1 MEKLV
6 KPVLETSKAKRA
18 LCKQCDFM
26 RATIDLIGK
35 PRIEMIPFKS
45 PFHSLS
51 RAIVYQQL
59 SGKAASTIHGRVM
72 DLFGGASKFSARKV
86 LTIEDEIFRS
96 AGLSGAKTRAL
107 KDLADRTT
115 SRQLPGRKMCLK
127 MGNDELIDRFI
138 KVKGIGPWTVQ
149 MFLMFT
155 LGRPDVWPITDLG
168 IRKGVQ
174 RTMKLNELPESEDLI
189 EIGERWKPHRT
200 VASWYLWR
208 MADLPSK
215 SIVS

>member
-1 MEKLV
+1 MGKLV
-6 KPVLETSKAKRA
+6 KPTLETAKAKRA
-18 LCKQCDFM
+18 LHKQCRYM
-26 RATIDLIGK
+26 RDTIDLIGK
-35 PRIEMIPFKS
+35 PRIEMTPFKS

-72 DLFGGASKFSARKV
+72 DLFGGASKFTAKKV
-86 LTIEDEIFRS
+86 LTIEDEVYRS

-107 KDLADRTT
+107 KDLADKTT
-115 SRQLPGRKMCLK
+115 TRQLPGRVKCMSLS
-127 MGNDELIDRFI
+127 NEELIDSFVD
-138 KVKGIGPWTVQ
+138 VKGIGPWTVQ

-174 RTMKLNELPESEDLI
+174 RVMKLEDLPEPVDLVD
-189 EIGERWKPHRT
+189 IGERWKPYRT

-208 MADLPSK
+208 MADLPSGLD
-215 SIVS
+215 S